1 MGRVASEGYDQAR
14 KAKDGGIRALK
25 IGFVKMGK
33 KVNLDCRSPDMIT
46 LVILSTM

>member
-33 KVNLDCRSPDMIT
+33 KRSSLTVAHQI
-46 LVILSTM
+46 